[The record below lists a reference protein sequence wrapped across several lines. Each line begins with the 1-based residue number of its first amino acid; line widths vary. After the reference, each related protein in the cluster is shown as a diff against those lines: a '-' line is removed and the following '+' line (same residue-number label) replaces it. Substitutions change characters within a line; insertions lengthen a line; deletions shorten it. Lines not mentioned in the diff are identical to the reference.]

1 MESVADLQSRKRNAI
16 VSHGMTRGCSL
27 AQFRTGCIADATT
40 ITTDNPCD
48 TCTDCKAQEDGS
60 NPVPPEGKACSWIP
74 SQPTTKRLKDN
85 QWTDSQPSPAADYY
99 LTSAV
104 DNTSQAADGFA
115 QVLKQNGQNGAVV
128 WGQKALTFGNINNYM
143 GYNIL
148 LRPNKYGYRR
158 TQFDTANRRACC
170 LGAGTFQQGAVDGT
184 LGFRPLGASC
194 TSDKDCLAVA
204 WDGTPLDTICKS
216 STKQSGG
223 VCVQSG
229 ANSGS
234 VASPKPGDWS
244 PNPNNVWSVV
254 SGPSPTVCD
263 TVWTPGTPQ
272 KDADPSAQS
281 NDSTIYSALDP
292 RSQSADA
299 LWAASCG
306 QEVVLGAKPWCEET
320 VPFNSTYSS
329 NPDDYVL
336 EDLADYTGHQWTM
349 GMQIPIGPDMGCPP
363 TSSQNDQI
371 EVCSTSPCK
380 GCIQDEKAARNMAV
394 KLKADF
400 FQFVANKDGN
410 DNEKQAVRFYASPK
424 KRISLPTGPSAP
436 MVPASLARTIKRTA
450 TAPSQS
456 NTCATPV
463 LTQEGHAGQQAC
475 TVPTACTRRMV
486 PCAASGTWA
495 TTRTARPPTACTGPC
510 VALLQSKHLSNG
522 ATGRHRSA
530 A

>member
-1 MESVADLQSRKRNAI
+1 M
-16 VSHGMTRGCSL
+16 
-27 AQFRTGCIADATT
+27 
-40 ITTDNPCD
+40 
-48 TCTDCKAQEDGS
+48 
-60 NPVPPEGKACSWIP
+60 
-74 SQPTTKRLKDN
+74 
-85 QWTDSQPSPAADYY
+85 
-99 LTSAV
+99 
-104 DNTSQAADGFA
+104 
-115 QVLKQNGQNGAVV
+115 
-128 WGQKALTFGNINNYM
+128 
-143 GYNIL
+143 
-148 LRPNKYGYRR
+148 
-158 TQFDTANRRACC
+158 
-170 LGAGTFQQGAVDGT
+170 
-184 LGFRPLGASC
+184 
-194 TSDKDCLAVA
+194 
-204 WDGTPLDTICKS
+204 
-216 STKQSGG
+216 
-223 VCVQSG
+223 QSG

-410 DNEKQAVRFYASPK
+410 DNEKQAVRFYASPQKEDFPSYWTKCANGACEFGPDDK
-424 KRISLPTGPSAP
+424 KNGYRTVSVKHLRNTSSDTG
-436 MVPASLARTIKRTA
+436 
-450 TAPSQS
+450 
-456 NTCATPV
+456 
-463 LTQEGHAGQQAC
+463 GHAGQQAC